1 MYLFKEVLVSIKNVN
16 SSGLQL
22 LYYCTLQ
29 VLVKSGK
36 KKKFLWHDAKLRQFS
51 MKLAGKG
58 LECRIKI
65 KGSGLDSPVDP
76 CECLQPKFDIEWC
89 LRYELLW

>member
-1 MYLFKEVLVSIKNVN
+1 
-16 SSGLQL
+16 
-22 LYYCTLQ
+22 
-29 VLVKSGK
+29 
-36 KKKFLWHDAKLRQFS
+36 

-76 CECLQPKFDIEWC
+76 CECLQPKFDIE
-89 LRYELLW
+89 

>member
-1 MYLFKEVLVSIKNVN
+1 MLN
-16 SSGLQL
+16 
-22 LYYCTLQ
+22 
-29 VLVKSGK
+29 
-36 KKKFLWHDAKLRQFS
+36 RQFS

-76 CECLQPKFDIEWC
+76 CECLQPKFDIE
-89 LRYELLW
+89 